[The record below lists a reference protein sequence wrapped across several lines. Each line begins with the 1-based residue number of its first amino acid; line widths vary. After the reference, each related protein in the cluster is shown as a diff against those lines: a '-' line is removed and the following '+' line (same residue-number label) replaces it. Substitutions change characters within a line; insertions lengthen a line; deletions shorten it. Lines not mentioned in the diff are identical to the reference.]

1 MPEQPVLPAA
11 DPDNSH
17 PTEQSHALA
26 RADTFG
32 IPKQDSVSAQEDIKA
47 DSTPAPAQTSTTAA
61 EETLKTAESQGSK
74 DPTAVP
80 ASESNESSETSK
92 KTFFSAFVSPF
103 DAFETGP
110 AAAPAAPV
118 PASESVSSTGTAA
131 KKKSKKEKAAKNAE
145 KVSILAAAHETSA
158 VGPAPIE
165 ASKKP
170 EPSQKAKV
178 VKENASTPSP
188 SSAIAPP
195 KKAAKPEDIPVIY
208 RSSAFVD
215 ESRTTTPFEIPSTD
229 YIFDVSQPHVESLV
243 HEPKRFEERRISNIR
258 THVMTHGLGAASLL
272 RAGTNAL
279 VYVLPKGKARIV
291 NQDTA
296 ASALVTLQ
304 SSETSS
310 PINVVDLAVTD
321 EWVVLLGEDG
331 SFGIWAIDLLEED
344 SSIFSER
351 VFFYSAEQGGLAPR
365 RVELTRSGQ
374 ADVLMVMTESLV
386 FSVEVEKLNKSDR
399 QSLVDKMNVR
409 YESSH
414 PVSCRQVFHRCRH

>member
-11 DPDNSH
+11 DSDQSH
-17 PTEQSHALA
+17 PTERSHALA

-32 IPKQDSVSAQEDIKA
+32 IPTQDSVSAQEDVKA
-47 DSTPAPAQTSTTAA
+47 DSTPAPAQASST
-61 EETLKTAESQGSK
+61 EVQETLKTAEPQASK
-74 DPTAVP
+74 DPAVVP
-80 ASESNESSETSK
+80 ASESNGSSETSK

-103 DAFETGP
+103 DAFDTAP
-110 AAAPAAPV
+110 ATAPAAPV
-118 PASESVSSTGTAA
+118 PASESASSTGTGT
-131 KKKSKKEKAAKNAE
+131 KKKSKKEKAAKDAE
-145 KVSILAAAHETSA
+145 KVSTLHVAHETSA
-158 VGPAPIE
+158 AIPAPVE

-170 EPSQKAKV
+170 ETSQKAKA
-178 VKENASTPSP
+178 VKENASIPSP

-215 ESRTTTPFEIPSTD
+215 ESRTTTPFEILSTD

-279 VYVLPKGKARIV
+279 VYALPKGKARIV

-331 SFGIWAIDLLEED
+331 SFGVWAIDLLEED

-351 VFFYSAEQGGLAPR
+351 VFYYSAEKGGPAPR

-374 ADVLMVMTESLV
+374 ADVLIVMTESSV
-386 FSVEVEKLNKSDR
+386 FSVEVRRLNKSDR
-399 QSLVDKMNVR
+399 QSLVDNMDVK

-414 PVSCRQVFHRCRH
+414 PVSCR